1 MIVARRGFT
10 LVETAVAFGLM
21 AMLIAVCLQMLS
33 TMAAERRAVERR
45 AVAMQEAANVVE
57 RIAALPW
64 EQLTPER
71 LSAMDLS
78 RSVQESLPGG
88 VAQVSLEPVE
98 ADPSARQIRVEI
110 TWVHPA
116 DNSEA
121 PVSLRFWAYAPR
133 GGTLP

>member
-1 MIVARRGFT
+1 M
-10 LVETAVAFGLM
+10 LM
-21 AMLIAVCLQMLS
+21 AVCLQMLA
-33 TMAAERRAVERR
+33 TTAAERRAVERR
-45 AVAMQEAANVVE
+45 AVALQEAANIVE

-71 LSAMDLS
+71 LAAMELS

-98 ADPSARQIRVEI
+98 ADPRARQIRVEI
-110 TWVHPA
+110 TWVHRA
-116 DNSEA
+116 DNSQA
-121 PVSLRFWAYAPR
+121 PVALSFWAYAPR